1 MLRNATNF
9 REVENIIQNA
19 PKVPLGTILPY
30 FHESTLPENY
40 MWCDGSDCSD
50 REIASIG
57 INKTPD
63 LRGRFLRMASD
74 SHDFGS
80 IEEDTIRNIVGSLNI
95 DDYSKSFGPTNNPP
109 GVTLFNGMKNTELGE
124 TSAIYYKRNS
134 YQNGEWAVAKR
145 PEGGGGTSDILFD
158 ASRVVPTSDEVRPIN
173 MVVMYIIYVGKVIAK
188 SIDTDKKNFK
198 AILLKITSF
207 YYN

>member
-9 REVENIIQNA
+9 KEVENIIQNT

-30 FHESTLPENY
+30 FHGSDLPDNY
-40 MWCDGSDCSD
+40 MWCDGSDCSS
-50 REIASIG
+50 REIISIG
-57 INKTPD
+57 IIKTPD
-63 LRGRFLRMASD
+63 LRGRFLRMANEP
-74 SHDFGS
+74 HTFGS
-80 IEEDTIRNIVGSLNI
+80 IEGDTIRNIVGSLNI
-95 DDYSKSFGPTNNPP
+95 DSYKRSNAPANNPP
-109 GVTLFNGMKNTELGE
+109 GATLLDGMQNTELGE
-124 TSAIYYKRNS
+124 TSALYHQLNKYT
-134 YQNGEWAVAKR
+134 NGQWSLIN
-145 PEGGGGTSDILFD
+145 GGESGRTDDILFD
-158 ASRVVPTSDEVRPIN
+158 ASRAVPTSDEVRPIN